1 VDLAVVAQWG
11 VEWRKIDQAV
21 DSEDR
26 KASQTA
32 DLVREVGIQPHTMSH
47 FISHHM
53 NIAVITVHHMDCYST
68 AYLICHFMTGCG
80 EYYSILNTI
89 DQ

>member
-1 VDLAVVAQWG
+1 VDLAVVTQWG
-11 VEWRKIDQAV
+11 VEWRKVGQAV

-26 KASQTA
+26 KVSQTA
-32 DLVREVGIQPHTMSH
+32 DFVLEVGIQPHTMSH

-53 NIAVITVHHMDCYST
+53 NIVAIIVRHMDCYST
-68 AYLICHFMTGCG
+68 AYLMYHFMTGCG

-89 DQ
+89 VQ

>member
-11 VEWRKIDQAV
+11 VEWMKIGQAA
-21 DSEDR
+21 DLEDR
-26 KASQTA
+26 KVSQTA
-32 DLVREVGIQPHTMSH
+32 DHVLEVGIQPHTMSH

-53 NIAVITVHHMDCYST
+53 NIAAITVHHMDCYST

-89 DQ
+89 VQ

>member
-11 VEWRKIDQAV
+11 VEWRKVGQAV

-26 KASQTA
+26 KVSQTA
-32 DLVREVGIQPHTMSH
+32 DLVLEVGIQPHTMSH

-53 NIAVITVHHMDCYST
+53 NIAAITVHHMDCYST
-68 AYLICHFMTGCG
+68 AYLIYHFMTGCG
-80 EYYSILNTI
+80 EYYSILNII

>member
-1 VDLAVVAQWG
+1 VDLVVVTKWG
-11 VEWRKIDQAV
+11 VEWREIGQTV

-26 KASQTA
+26 KVIQTA

-53 NIAVITVHHMDCYST
+53 NIAAITFLHMDCYST

-80 EYYSILNTI
+80 EYYLILNTI

>member
-11 VEWRKIDQAV
+11 VEWMKIGHAV

-26 KASQTA
+26 KVSQTA
-32 DLVREVGIQPHTMSH
+32 DLVLEVGIQPHTMSH

-53 NIAVITVHHMDCYST
+53 NIAAIIVRHMDCYST